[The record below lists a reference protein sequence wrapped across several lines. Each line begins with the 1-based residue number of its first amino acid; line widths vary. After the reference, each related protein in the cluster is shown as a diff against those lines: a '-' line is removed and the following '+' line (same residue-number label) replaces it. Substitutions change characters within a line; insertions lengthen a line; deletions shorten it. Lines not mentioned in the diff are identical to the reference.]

1 MLDLNCERGRSQ
13 QVPVKFGYRLRAW
26 PDPQSIA
33 RIAGVFAQRGLV
45 PIAFCCTDEGAF
57 LSISIDAE
65 LPTEGTAEL
74 IRHKLEALVV
84 VDQPI
89 SFERKD

>member
-1 MLDLNCERGRSQ
+1 M
-13 QVPVKFGYRLRAW
+13 
-26 PDPQSIA
+26 
-33 RIAGVFAQRGLV
+33 FAQRSLV
-45 PIAFCCTDEGAF
+45 PIAFCCTDERSF

-74 IRHKLEALVV
+74 IRRKLEALVV

-89 SFERKD
+89 SFERRD